1 MKLQLPEAFQSLFAT
16 TADDGG
22 PVRYR
27 MTYGGRG
34 SAKSHSKA
42 TALLAKARSNRLMIL
57 CCREIQHS
65 IRDSIKRL
73 LDNKIKQYG
82 WGVAGD
88 NSFASLDSEIRGA
101 NGSLIVFAG
110 LRSNYDSIASMEG
123 IDIAY
128 ITEARAVSQASLE
141 VLTPTVRAPNSEIWG
156 DWNPRDP
163 SDPIDLMF
171 RGPAGPPPRT
181 ILRRVNYYDNPWFPE
196 VLKEDMEWDKR
207 RDPDKYA
214 HIWLGEYRKNSEARV
229 FKNWRIGTYDEF
241 NTSLK
246 TVFNFGAD
254 FGFSIDP
261 STLIR
266 CYIDPQSPRTLY
278 VDKELYK
285 VGVEIDHIPFWYNQ
299 VMNDQITPGGKK
311 WTIVADSSRP
321 ETISYLRRHEFHM
334 LPSRK
339 GAGSV
344 EDGIEFLKS
353 YDIVVHP
360 ECVHTI
366 DELTL
371 CSYQIDK
378 KTALVLP
385 LLEDRHNHIIDALR
399 YAVEPLRRGL
409 VIPFARP
416 LIIAGTRRAPGAY

>member
-1 MKLQLPEAFQSLFAT
+1 MKLQLPASFNHLFAT

-42 TALLAKARSNRLMIL
+42 TALLAKARANKLTIL

-73 LDNKIKQYG
+73 LDNKIKAYG
-82 WGVAGD
+82 WGANGD
-88 NSFASLDSEIRGA
+88 GSFQSLDTEIRGA
-101 NGSLIVFAG
+101 NGSLIIFAG

-128 ITEARAVSQASLE
+128 ITEARAVSQASID
-141 VLTPTVRAPNSEIWG
+141 VLTPTVRAPGSEIWG
-156 DWNPRDP
+156 DWNPRFAT
-163 SDPIDLMF
+163 DPIDVMF
-171 RGPAGPPPRT
+171 RGPAGPPPRS
-181 ILRRVNYYDNPWFPE
+181 IVRKVNYYDNPWFPD
-196 VLKEDMEWDKR
+196 VLREDMEWDKR

-214 HIWLGEYRKNSEARV
+214 HIWLGEYQRNSEARV

-241 NTSLK
+241 RTDQR

-266 CYIDPQSPRTLY
+266 CYIDPNFPRTLF

-285 VGVEIDHIPFWYNQ
+285 VGVEIDHLPLWYNQ
-299 VMNDQITPGGKK
+299 VMNTQITPGGKK

-321 ETISYLRRHEFHM
+321 ETISYCRRHEFNM
-334 LPSRK
+334 ISAKK
-339 GAGSV
+339 GAGSL
-344 EDGIEFLKS
+344 EDGVEFLKN

-360 ECVHTI
+360 ECTHTI

-371 CSYQIDK
+371 YSYKTDK
-378 KTALVLP
+378 KTGLVLP
-385 LLEDRHNHIIDALR
+385 VLEDDHNHVIDALR
-399 YAVEPLRRGL
+399 YAVEPLRRSQ

-416 LIIAGTRRAPGAY
+416 IVVSGGRRAPC